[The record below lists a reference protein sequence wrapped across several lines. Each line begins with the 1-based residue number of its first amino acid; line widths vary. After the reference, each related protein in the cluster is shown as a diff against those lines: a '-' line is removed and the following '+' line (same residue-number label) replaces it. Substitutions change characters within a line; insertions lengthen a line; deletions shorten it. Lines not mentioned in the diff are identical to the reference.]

1 LDLRTT
7 AELKIMDKIKDAME
21 FFQRSAGKWRSQ
33 RTTHHLPFRRAETGG
48 SDILVEALEAND
60 PKIIE
65 ICKMHDVE
73 PHLAIGGAFVSW
85 DGSMAWDKE
94 DENHEGTTV
103 FALVPEA
110 DNPRKGKLL
119 RERGYAEIV
128 PVAGLY
134 EMDEEDALVLITEYE
149 TMNILERFWFVN
161 PNLRLRTSTVQRFG
175 GFNTATF
182 CTECRVVEEKSQSEE
197 QEKDASVTAYAISGW

>member
-1 LDLRTT
+1 
-7 AELKIMDKIKDAME
+7 MDRIQDAME
-21 FFQRSAGKWRSQ
+21 FFQRSAGRWRSQ

-48 SDILVEALEAND
+48 SDIKVESLAADD

-65 ICKMHDVE
+65 ICQMHEVE
-73 PHLAIGGAFVSW
+73 PNLAIGGAFVSW
-85 DGSMAWDKE
+85 DGSMAWDKQ

-103 FALVPEA
+103 FALIPDP

-134 EMDEEDALVLITEYE
+134 EMDDEDGLVLITEYE
-149 TMNILERFWFVN
+149 TMSIIERFWFVN
-161 PNLRLRTSTVQRFG
+161 PDLRLRTSTVQRFG

-182 CTECRVVEEKSQSEE
+182 CTESRVVEKSYRETSTSETRT
-197 QEKDASVTAYAISGW
+197 SAYAIAGW